1 MTDIWIAFR
10 KHPRI
15 FFLSETNIH
24 VKMEL
29 FVTKMLRN
37 ISDIIQR
44 PKLLDLSME
53 KRIIP
58 RFEVAQIMFLMSE
71 NMSLIT
77 LFDTLDRVF
86 VQAFDGVPQ
95 ELVTG
100 LLNVKVYF
108 SKLEKAK
115 MKFIAQMDKLRMA
128 NPAPEKELT
137 AKKERSL
144 FQVLEIEKK
153 LKQAESN
160 LNVAV
165 YESGKAKMKINK
177 MKIGH
182 AVVYELGNA
191 KMEMN
196 KLK

>member
-37 ISDIIQR
+37 ISDIILC

-71 NMSLIT
+71 NMSLMT
-77 LFDTLDRVF
+77 LIDALDRVF
-86 VQAFDGVPQ
+86 VQAFDWVPQ
-95 ELVTG
+95 
-100 LLNVKVYF
+100 
-108 SKLEKAK
+108 
-115 MKFIAQMDKLRMA
+115 
-128 NPAPEKELT
+128 
-137 AKKERSL
+137 
-144 FQVLEIEKK
+144 
-153 LKQAESN
+153 
-160 LNVAV
+160 
-165 YESGKAKMKINK
+165 
-177 MKIGH
+177 
-182 AVVYELGNA
+182 
-191 KMEMN
+191 
-196 KLK
+196 

>member
-10 KHPRI
+10 KHPCI

-29 FVTKMLRN
+29 FVTKVLRN

-53 KRIIP
+53 KMIIP
-58 RFEVAQIMFLMSE
+58 CFEVAQIMFLMSE
-71 NMSLIT
+71 NVSLVT
-77 LFDTLDRVF
+77 LFDTLDKVF
-86 VQAFDGVPQ
+86 VQAFDRVPQ

-108 SKLEKAK
+108 SKLAKAK
-115 MKFIAQMDKLRMA
+115 MKFIAQMDKLRME

-144 FQVLEIEKK
+144 FQILEIERM
-153 LKQAESN
+153 LKETESN
-160 LNVAV
+160 PNAAV
-165 YESGKAKMKINK
+165 YESGNAKMKINK
-177 MKIGH
+177 LKTRH

-191 KMEMN
+191 KMEMDQ
-196 KLK
+196 LK

>member
-10 KHPRI
+10 KHPCI
-15 FFLSETNIH
+15 FFLSETNKH

-37 ISDIIQR
+37 ISNIIQR

-58 RFEVAQIMFLMSE
+58 RFEVAQIMFLRSE
-71 NMSLIT
+71 NVRLVT
-77 LFDTLDRVF
+77 LFDTLDKVF
-86 VQAFDGVPQ
+86 VQAFDSVPQ

-128 NPAPEKELT
+128 IPALEKELT
-137 AKKERSL
+137 AKKERRL
-144 FQVLEIEKK
+144 FQVLEIERK
-153 LKQAESN
+153 LKETESN
-160 LNVAV
+160 LKAAV
-165 YESGKAKMKINK
+165 YESGNEKMKINK
-177 MKIGH
+177 LKTGH
-182 AVVYELGNA
+182 AIVYELGNA

>member
-1 MTDIWIAFR
+1 
-10 KHPRI
+10 
-15 FFLSETNIH
+15 
-24 VKMEL
+24 
-29 FVTKMLRN
+29 
-37 ISDIIQR
+37 
-44 PKLLDLSME
+44 
-53 KRIIP
+53 
-58 RFEVAQIMFLMSE
+58 
-71 NMSLIT
+71 MSLMT

-86 VQAFDGVPQ
+86 VQAFDWVPQ

-115 MKFIAQMDKLRMA
+115 MKFIAQMDKLRME

-144 FQVLEIEKK
+144 FQVLEIERK
-153 LKQAESN
+153 LKEAESN
-160 LNVAV
+160 LNAVV
-165 YESGKAKMKINK
+165 YESGNAKMKINQ
-177 MKIGH
+177 MKTGH
-182 AVVYELGNA
+182 AVEYELGNA

>member
-24 VKMEL
+24 MKMEL

-53 KRIIP
+53 KWIIP

-71 NMSLIT
+71 NVSLVT

-95 ELVTG
+95 KLVTG

-115 MKFIAQMDKLRMA
+115 MKFIAQMDKLRME
-128 NPAPEKELT
+128 NLAPEKELT

-144 FQVLEIEKK
+144 FQVLEIERK

-160 LNVAV
+160 LNAAG
-165 YESGKAKMKINK
+165 YESWKAKMKINK
-177 MKIGH
+177 MKTGH

>member
-1 MTDIWIAFR
+1 
-10 KHPRI
+10 
-15 FFLSETNIH
+15 
-24 VKMEL
+24 
-29 FVTKMLRN
+29 
-37 ISDIIQR
+37 
-44 PKLLDLSME
+44 
-53 KRIIP
+53 
-58 RFEVAQIMFLMSE
+58 
-71 NMSLIT
+71 MSLVT

-115 MKFIAQMDKLRMA
+115 MKYIAQMDKLRMA

-137 AKKERSL
+137 TKKERSF
-144 FQVLEIEKK
+144 FQVLEIERL
-153 LKQAESN
+153 LKETESN
-160 LNVAV
+160 PKAAV
-165 YESGKAKMKINK
+165 YESGNAKMKINK
-177 MKIGH
+177 LKTRH
-182 AVVYELGNA
+182 ALMYELGNA